1 MAEKKNQII
10 VGRIISYDTF
20 KKEGFLKAGSAI
32 IPFVLK
38 INFPYPL
45 GSIVSFKGVLS
56 KNILKVSS
64 FSLIKKPELDF
75 ETWWNKNN
83 KNWQKGVTDPKK
95 IKLLKDK
102 QLLTMTTRKFFEKQ
116 NFTEV
121 FTPILNSV
129 PGMEPFLDPIK
140 TNSGWL
146 ITSPEY
152 NIKKLL
158 TSGVGDVFEITK
170 SFRGKEENSPYHNS
184 EFTIL
189 EWYRV
194 FANYKKVMEDLK
206 GLVLALNRSLGQGEH
221 IKVNGS
227 VINLKSSWSKLKV
240 KDAFKKWAH
249 IDLNKCQNLKDFK
262 KAIQSAKLNINTKN
276 IDDWNDLFYS
286 VFLNYLEPNFP
297 KDKPLII
304 YDYPLPQGA
313 LAKRKSKNSFWT
325 ERFEFYL
332 GEVELGNCFSELID
346 GKEQKQ
352 RFKKEQKTRKG
363 MGKEVFPLDKDL
375 IEALKIGLPPTS
387 GIAIGLDRLFM
398 LLLGLSDLREYLDF
412 PSNQI

>member
-1 MAEKKNQII
+1 MVDKNNQII
-10 VGRIISYDTF
+10 NGRIISYDAL
-20 KKEGFLKAGSAI
+20 KKEGSLKAGSVI

-38 INFPYPL
+38 TNFPYPL
-45 GSIVSFKGVLS
+45 GSIVSLKGVLS
-56 KNILKVSS
+56 KNILRVFS
-64 FSLIKKPELDF
+64 FSLIKKPELNF
-75 ETWWNKNN
+75 EVWWNKNN
-83 KNWQKGVTDPKK
+83 KNWQKGVTDPKR

-102 QLLTMTTRKFFEKQ
+102 QLLIIITRKFFEKQ

-158 TSGVGDVFEITK
+158 ISGIGDVFEITK
-170 SFRGKEENSPYHNS
+170 SFRGKEENSPYHNT
-184 EFTIL
+184 EFTLL
-189 EWYRV
+189 EWYRI
-194 FANYKKVMEDLK
+194 FSDYTQIMKDLEQ
-206 GLVLALNRSLGQGEH
+206 LILALNHSLGKGTVLKFNEH
-221 IKVNGS
+221 LIDLKSPWPRLKVN
-227 VINLKSSWSKLKV
+227 
-240 KDAFKKWAH
+240 DAFKKWVH

-262 KAIQSAKLNINTKN
+262 KAIKIAKLNIDTTN
-276 IDDWNDLFYS
+276 INDWNDLFYS

-313 LAKRKSKNSFWT
+313 LAKRKFKNSFWT

-332 GEVELGNCFSELID
+332 GGVEMGNCFSELTD
-346 GKEQKQ
+346 GNEQEL
-352 RFKKEQKTRKG
+352 RFKAEQKTRKEL
-363 MGKEVFPLDKDL
+363 GKEIFPLDTDL

-412 PSNQI
+412 PTNQV

>member
-1 MAEKKNQII
+1 MVTKKNQII
-10 VGRIISYDTF
+10 NGRVLGYDAL
-20 KKEGFLKAGSAI
+20 KKEGSLKAGSAI

-38 INFPYPL
+38 TNFPYPL
-45 GSIVSFKGVLS
+45 GSLVNFEGVLS
-56 KNILKVSS
+56 KNILRVSS
-64 FSLIKKPELDF
+64 FSLIKKPELNF

-83 KNWQKGVTDPKK
+83 KNWQKGVTDPIR
-95 IKLLKDK
+95 IKLLKEK
-102 QLLTMTTRKFFEKQ
+102 QLLTIATRKFFEKN

-121 FTPILNSV
+121 FTPLLNSV
-129 PGMEPFLDPIK
+129 PGMEPFLDPLRTK
-140 TNSGWL
+140 TGWL

-158 TSGVGDVFEITK
+158 ASGIGDVFEITK
-170 SFRGKEENSPYHNS
+170 SFRDNEENSPHHNT

-189 EWYRV
+189 EWYRAYADYTTIMDDLEKLV
-194 FANYKKVMEDLK
+194 LSLNKILGCGTRINSNDISIDLK
-206 GLVLALNRSLGQGEH
+206 SPWPRL
-221 IKVNGS
+221 KVN
-227 VINLKSSWSKLKV
+227 
-240 KDAFKKWAH
+240 DAFKKWAR
-249 IDLNKCQNLKDFK
+249 IDLNKCQNLKSFK
-262 KAIQSAKLNINTKN
+262 RAIQHAKLKINTKN
-276 IDDWNDLFYS
+276 INDWNDLFYS

-332 GEVELGNCFSELID
+332 GGIEMGNCFSELTD
-346 GKEQKQ
+346 GSEQEARFKTEQKI
-352 RFKKEQKTRKG
+352 RKDL
-363 MGKEVFPLDKDL
+363 GKEVFQLDKDL

-412 PSNQI
+412 PTNQV